1 LSDYPYANP
10 LRAYL
15 RKKDASVVL
24 KARGRAV
31 ATPVTSFG
39 LENLPET
46 IDAEFVREIANGEKT
61 TFVGRM
67 NTRTGEFKMLRDYDL
82 KGRRVNGTNKAR
94 GAYYGKKVIKK

>member
-1 LSDYPYANP
+1 MSARKLH
-10 LRAYL
+10 L
-15 RKKDASVVL
+15 RKKDAGVVL

-31 ATPVTSFG
+31 ASPVASFG

-46 IDAEFVREIANGEKT
+46 IDAEFVRETANGEKT

-82 KGRRVNGTNKAR
+82 KGRNVGNKANRSR